1 MLTGNIVQSDISPRS
16 VMNLIFVGVVSTVV
30 KLVDWSIT
38 PCYWTKWKSIS
49 LLLSVK
55 MIHVAILHV
64 RIRIWISYR
73 VFNVMS
79 VEISGQGG
87 HCWFIIIVIFT
98 WLERFESRSIVVA
111 RLSLTKP
118 LILDPP
124 CYYYVSF
131 YCRNHRMVVLHH
143 NIISGTRIKTSFVV
157 FKECRDQQTRRSW
170 YKM

>member
-1 MLTGNIVQSDISPRS
+1 METSNRPTSSPSTEMNFILFPLLVMTRNTVQIYSPWS
-16 VMNLIFVGVVSTVV
+16 VMNMIFVGVVSEVV
-30 KLVDWSIT
+30 KLVDWDII
-38 PCYWTKWKSIS
+38 PCHWTKWKSIS

-118 LILDPP
+118 LILLDPP
-124 CYYYVSF
+124 CYYYVSLLPEPQDGRF
-131 YCRNHRMVVLHH
+131 ASQHH
-143 NIISGTRIKTSFVV
+143 
-157 FKECRDQQTRRSW
+157 QW
-170 YKM
+170 H